1 MKNVLKSKK
10 VWLFAGPVIGAVVV
24 GISCFYI
31 GKAVQDDIY
40 STNIDKEIVTYN
52 QLVDEY
58 NKIND
63 KRNQYIDDIEDL
75 EDEVSE
81 KKKEVKEIKD
91 AMTHKDELNAK
102 IDKLEA
108 KVQERTSTASDLDS
122 ELKSKQAE
130 LDKLT
135 AGVQEKEDAPK
146 EFSAGQYFVGQD
158 FPEGRYKAVP
168 VGEGSN
174 FQVFDT
180 DTGEA
185 AVNTILGHDKYSES
199 EFIFYAQDG
208 QYMETQARVKLI
220 AVE

>member
-10 VWLFAGPVIGAVVV
+10 VWLFAGPAIGAVVV
-24 GISCFYI
+24 GTSCFYI

-91 AMTHKDELNAK
+91 AMAHKDELNTK
-102 IDKLEA
+102 IDTLEA
-108 KVQERTSTASDLDS
+108 KVQERASTVSDLDS
-122 ELKSKQAE
+122 EIKSKRSE
-130 LDKLT
+130 LLKLT
-135 AGVQEKEDAPK
+135 ANVVEKEDEPK
-146 EFSAGQYFVGQD
+146 QFSAGQYFVGQD

-185 AVNTILGHDKYSES
+185 VVNTILGHDKYSES
-199 EFIFYAQDG
+199 EFVFYAQDG

>member
-1 MKNVLKSKK
+1 LKNVLKSKK
-10 VWLFAGPVIGAVVV
+10 VWLFAGPVISAVVI
-24 GISCFYI
+24 GTACYNI
-31 GKAVQDDIY
+31 GKAVQDDEY
-40 STNIDKEIVTYN
+40 STEIDDEIVKYNELNDRRNKLVKTYN
-52 QLVDEY
+52 QDLKDLDSLKEEY
-58 NKIND
+58 SD
-63 KRNQYIDDIEDL
+63 
-75 EDEVSE
+75 

-91 AMTHKDELNAK
+91 AMAHKDELNAK
-102 IDKLEA
+102 IDTLEA

-180 DTGEA
+180 DNGEA
-185 AVNTILGHDKYSES
+185 VVNTILGHDKYSES
-199 EFIFYAQDG
+199 EFVFYAQDG